1 MTSRFSRVDG
11 DSAKPLTPGEWGR
24 FAGWLKDRGLTPEV
38 LMVGRPREVLEGWSD
53 RRITSDRIEAL
64 LDRGAALAVAVERW
78 LRAGLWVMTR
88 GDGDYPNR
96 LKRRLGADS
105 PAVLYGCGDR
115 SLLDRGGLVVV
126 GSRKVGEGDL
136 GDARKVGI
144 VAAGQGCNIVSGGAR
159 GVDEA
164 SMRSALE
171 NEGAA
176 VGVLAD
182 SLLRASSGSKYRAY
196 LREKKLALVSVVH
209 PEAGF
214 SAGNAM
220 GRNKYIYCLGDT
232 ALVVHSGLEGGTWS
246 GAVENLEKRWVPLWV
261 KPTKDSSAG
270 NDALARRGAKWVDA
284 DIDRLRIKDLWRDRG
299 GLISKKV
306 NLLPKRSPAVE
317 RDMSSA
323 GFGAASKE
331 SEALPSGSQDL
342 ENVPVGSGV
351 GSAAVHPNAG
361 LGRGVSALEKTDLFI
376 PKGSFPESCGSPE
389 EDGSPAVE
397 RRRSGAEFVV
407 ASEESGASLLGS
419 RYRTSASVGSDV
431 DSAAVHSNADFGR
444 GAPVL
449 ERDEISAAKESVS
462 SRGDLPEGGR
472 GNSGSISGGAL
483 QEAEVDPLTARLAE
497 DASVEAD
504 VMSAAVPSEADRDAS
519 TGISSIEGL
528 PSDEGL
534 AFYDLFLEEIS
545 RVCAESAKTL
555 DELAES
561 FDVNK
566 AQVNAWLK
574 RAQAEG
580 RVRCLV
586 NPVRY
591 EWIDMRQASLF
602 GN

>member
-1 MTSRFSRVDG
+1 M
-11 DSAKPLTPGEWGR
+11 TPGEWGR

-88 GDGDYPNR
+88 ADGDYPNR
-96 LKRRLGADS
+96 LKRRLGVDS

-136 GDARKVGI
+136 DDARKVGI

-182 SLLRASSGSKYRAY
+182 SLLRASSGSKYRAH
-196 LREKKLALVSVVH
+196 LREKRLALVSVVH

-220 GRNKYIYCLGDT
+220 GRNKYIYCLGDA
-232 ALVVHSGLEGGTWS
+232 ALVVHSGLEGGTWN

-270 NDALARRGAKWVDA
+270 NDALAKRGAKWVGA
-284 DIDRLRIKDLWRDRG
+284 DIERLRIKDLWRDRG
-299 GLISKKV
+299 GLASKK
-306 NLLPKRSPAVE
+306 A
-317 RDMSSA
+317 
-323 GFGAASKE
+323 
-331 SEALPSGSQDL
+331 
-342 ENVPVGSGV
+342 
-351 GSAAVHPNAG
+351 
-361 LGRGVSALEKTDLFI
+361 DLFI
-376 PKGSFPESCGSPE
+376 PKKSPPESCGSPE
-389 EDGSPAVE
+389 EDGSPAREGGRPRARSVVALDESEASLPGSRYRVNVSGGSEAESIAAHPNAGFGREASALEKTDLFIPKSSSSESCGSPEDGSPAVE
-397 RRRSGAEFVV
+397 RERSGAEFVV
-407 ASEESGASLLGS
+407 ASGESGASLLGS
-419 RYRTSASVGSDV
+419 RYRTSAPVGSDV
-431 DSAAVHSNADFGR
+431 GSAVVHSNADFGR
-444 GAPVL
+444 DASAL
-449 ERDEISAAKESVS
+449 ERDDISAAKESVS
-462 SRGDLPEGGR
+462 SRGNLPEGGR
-472 GNSGSISGGAL
+472 GKSGSISGGAL
-483 QEAEVDPLTARLAE
+483 QEAEVEPLTVRSAGNAL
-497 DASVEAD
+497 VEAD
-504 VMSAAVPSEADRDAS
+504 VTPTAVPSEADCDVS
-519 TGISSIEGL
+519 TGISAIEGL
-528 PSDEGL
+528 SSDEGL
-534 AFYDLFLEEIS
+534 AFYELFLEKIS
-545 RVCAESAKTL
+545 RVCAESARTP

-561 FDVNK
+561 LDVNK